1 MATDTSNVYT
11 RLGVRPL
18 INAAG
23 NQTVRGGST
32 PSTLVRQAMDDADV
46 NFVDMETFL
55 KKTGDFIASLL
66 DVEAAYVTA
75 GCYAAMVLSSAT
87 AMTYQNP
94 EKRDQLPDT
103 TGLKDELVFQKSQ
116 RYGYDR
122 AYSVPGSKLVLVGDE
137 EGCTPEEFENAIGPN
152 TAAIIYLIQSEGNSG
167 VSLEEAVEIAH
178 RNNVLAIA
186 DSAAQIYPLD
196 YFRRNAKSADLVC
209 FGGKYFNAPHST
221 GFVCGRKDLI
231 EEVTAHGFI
240 APRPLGRGMK
250 IDRQEIVGLLTAIE
264 DWFSA
269 DHGQR
274 SKDQDARYAQISQ
287 AVEGIP
293 GVSTKV
299 IYAEKSHTLSSLH
312 VTVDAATVGQ
322 NAEQVTD
329 ALDTGTPRIRVSS
342 GGDDV
347 VINAY
352 TLREGEERIVANRLR
367 EVLAG

>member
-11 RLGVRPL
+11 RFGIRPL
-18 INAAG
+18 INAVG

-32 PSTLVRQAMDDADV
+32 PSAAVRAAMDGADV

-55 KKTGDFIASLL
+55 KKSGDFIASFL

-75 GCYAAMVLSSAT
+75 GCYAAMVLSSAA
-87 AMTYQNP
+87 AMTYQHP

-103 TGLKDELVFQKSQ
+103 TGLKDELVFQQSQ

-122 AYSVPGSKLVLVGDE
+122 AYSVPGSKLVLVGDDD
-137 EGCTPEEFENAIGPN
+137 GCTVEEFENAIGPN
-152 TAAIIYLIQSEGNSG
+152 TAAIIYLVQAEGNSG

-196 YFRRNAKSADLVC
+196 YFKRNAQCADLVC

-221 GFVCGRKDLI
+221 GFVCGRQDLI
-231 EEVTAHGFI
+231 DEVTAHGFI

-250 IDRQEIVGLLTAIE
+250 VDRQEIVGLLTAI
-264 DWFSA
+264 DNWFST
-269 DHGQR
+269 DHDQR
-274 SKDQDARYAQISQ
+274 SKDQDARYDAISQ
-287 AVEGIP
+287 VLDGIP
-293 GVSTKV
+293 GVSTEIV
-299 IYAEKSHTLSSLH
+299 HAERSHTLSSLH
-312 VTVDAATVGQ
+312 VTVDEATVGR
-322 NAEQVTD
+322 NAEQVND
-329 ALDTGTPRIRVSS
+329 ALEAGTPRIRANAA
-342 GGDDV
+342 GDAV

-352 TLREGEERIVANRLR
+352 TLREGEELIVANRLK

>member
-18 INAAG
+18 INAVG

-32 PSTLVRQAMDDADV
+32 PSAAVREAMDGADV

-55 KKTGDFIASLL
+55 KKSGDFIASFL

-75 GCYAAMVLSSAT
+75 GCYAAMVLSSAA
-87 AMTYQNP
+87 AMTYQHP

-137 EGCTPEEFENAIGPN
+137 EGCTPAEFENAIGPN
-152 TAAIIYLIQSEGNSG
+152 TAAIIYLVQAESNSG
-167 VSLEEAVEIAH
+167 VSLEEAIEIARRH
-178 RNNVLAIA
+178 NVLAIA

-196 YFRRNAKSADLVC
+196 YFKRNANCADLVC

-250 IDRQEIVGLLTAIE
+250 VDRQEIVGLLTAIE
-264 DWFSA
+264 NWFST
-269 DHGQR
+269 DHEQR
-274 SKDQDARYAQISQ
+274 SKDQDARYDAISQ
-287 AVEGIP
+287 VLEGLP
-293 GVSTKV
+293 GVSTEI
-299 IYAEKSHTLSSLH
+299 IYAERSHTLSSLH
-312 VTVDAATVGQ
+312 VTVDEATVGQ
-322 NAEQVTD
+322 NAEQVND
-329 ALDTGTPRIRVSS
+329 ALDAGTPRIRANAS
-342 GGDDV
+342 GDNV
-347 VINAY
+347 VISAY
-352 TLREGEERIVANRLR
+352 TLREGEERIVANRLK

>member
-1 MATDTSNVYT
+1 MSTDSGNVYT

-18 INAAG
+18 INAVG

-32 PSTLVRQAMDDADV
+32 PSALVRRAMDDADV

-55 KKTGDFIASLL
+55 EKSGNFIASLL

-103 TGLKDELVFQKSQ
+103 TGLKHELVFQQSQ

-122 AYSVPGSKLVLVGDE
+122 AYSVPGSKLVLVGNE

-152 TAAIIYLIQSEGNSG
+152 TAAIIYLIQAEDSSG
-167 VSLEEAVEIAH
+167 VSLEEAIEIAH

-196 YFRRNAKSADLVC
+196 YFRRNAQSADLVC

-231 EEVTAHGFI
+231 EEVRAHGFI
-240 APRPLGRGMK
+240 GPRPVGRGMK
-250 IDRQEIVGLLTAIE
+250 VDRQEIVGLLTAIE
-264 DWFSA
+264 AWFST
-269 DHGQR
+269 DHEQR
-274 SKDQDARYAQISQ
+274 SRDQDARYAQISQ
-287 AVEGIP
+287 ALEGIP
-293 GVSTKV
+293 GVSAEV
-299 IYAEKSHTLSSLH
+299 IYSEKSHTLSSLH
-312 VTVDAATVGQ
+312 VTVDAETVGK
-322 NAEQVTD
+322 NAEQVANDLD
-329 ALDTGTPRIRVSS
+329 AATPRIRVATA
-342 GGDDV
+342 GDAV
-347 VINAY
+347 TISAY
-352 TLREGEERIVANRLR
+352 TLREGEEHIVGNSLR
-367 EVLAG
+367 GVLAG

>member
-1 MATDTSNVYT
+1 MATATDNIYT
-11 RLGVRPL
+11 RFGVRPL
-18 INAAG
+18 INAVG

-32 PSTLVRQAMDDADV
+32 PSAAVKAAIDGADV

-55 KKTGDFIASLL
+55 RKSGDFIASFL

-75 GCYAAMVLSSAT
+75 GCYAAMVLSSAA
-87 AMTYQNP
+87 AMTYQHP
-94 EKRDQLPDT
+94 GKRDQLPDT
-103 TGLKDELVFQKSQ
+103 TGLKDELVFQQSQ

-122 AYSVPGSKLVLVGDE
+122 AYSVPGSKLVLVGDD

-152 TAAIIYLIQSEGNSG
+152 TAAIIYLVQAESNSG

-196 YFRRNAKSADLVC
+196 YFKRNANCADLVC

-250 IDRQEIVGLLTAIE
+250 VDRQEIVGLLTAIE
-264 DWFSA
+264 NWFST
-269 DHGQR
+269 DHEQR
-274 SKDQDARYAQISQ
+274 SKDQDARYNAISE
-287 AVEGIP
+287 VLEGIA
-293 GVSTKV
+293 GVSTEIV
-299 IYAEKSHTLSSLH
+299 YAEKSHTLSSLH
-312 VTVDAATVGQ
+312 VTVDEATVGQ
-322 NAEQVTD
+322 SAEQVND
-329 ALDTGTPRIRVSS
+329 ALEAGTPRIRANAS
-342 GGDDV
+342 DDTV
-347 VINAY
+347 VISAY
-352 TLREGEERIVANRLR
+352 TLREGEELIVANRLK
-367 EVLAG
+367 EVLVG